1 MDTLCLTTIATE
13 LRATT
18 CVSRYANFFLCGVEI
33 TFYVAELL
41 A

>member
-18 CVSRYANFFLCGVEI
+18 CVSRYFLILCGVEI